1 MIDLPEEYCDSM
13 RKLLG
18 EKDYELYIKSFE
30 KKSVSAIRINT
41 MKISVDKWR
50 EMSPFSLEPIPW
62 IEKGFILNEEDRQL
76 ASRHPYYF
84 AGLYYIQE
92 PSAMIP
98 ASILPIEKG
107 DKVLDLCAA
116 PGGKATEI
124 AAKLD
129 GTGVLVANDI
139 SVSRAMALAK
149 NLQVTGTKNALVTA
163 EIPENL
169 EMKFRGFFDK
179 IIIDAPCSGEGM
191 FRREPRMVK
200 DWLEKGPEFYQK
212 IQRQILESAYS
223 MLAPGGK
230 MVYSTCTFSVMEDE
244 ENIDWF
250 IKNHSD
256 IHICDVE
263 QKEGFSEGRPD
274 MVEGGSSELSKCI
287 RIFPHKAD
295 GEGHFAVLLGK
306 DTLDKN
312 EEAEDIVTDV
322 KTSLKNAKKSKS
334 KKTVKKQKSSKP
346 AENIS
351 PQEAL
356 AKFIDIKEAGYEDYD
371 IVSRNAQVMLVPH
384 ETNKI
389 SGIRI
394 IQNGT
399 IAGEIKREFE
409 PSCQFALVMKNGGYK
424 NVLDFK
430 ADDINVIKYLK
441 GETLNIDTELKGW
454 ILITVDGYP
463 LGWCKGNG
471 KGLLKN
477 KYYAGWRLQ

>member
-18 EKDYELYIKSFE
+18 EEEYRLYIKSFD

-41 MKISVDKWR
+41 MKISVDKWK

-98 ASILPIEKG
+98 AAILPIEKG

-230 MVYSTCTFSVMEDE
+230 MVYSTCTFSIMEDE

-287 RIFPHKAD
+287 RIFPHKAQ

-306 DTLDKN
+306 DALDKN
-312 EEAEDIVTDV
+312 EEAEDTLTDID
-322 KTSLKNAKKSKS
+322 TSLKRDKKSKS
-334 KKTVKKQKSSKP
+334 KKTVKKQKSSKSV
-346 AENIS
+346 ENIS
-351 PQEAL
+351 PQEAIN
-356 AKFIDIKEAGYEDYD
+356 KFMDIKGAGYEDYE
-371 IVSRNAQVMLVPH
+371 VVNKNSQVMLVPH

-409 PSCQFALVMKNGGYK
+409 PSCQFALVMKNGEYK